1 MKTCHI
7 TYSWSKVIKEEI
19 KLLTSE
25 VQRWK
30 ALESKLHLH
39 LLTNLATASSSSSS
53 SFSVVC
59 AANGSS
65 PLIL

>member
-1 MKTCHI
+1 MKTCHV
-7 TYSWSKVIKEEI
+7 TYSWSKVIREEI

-25 VQRWK
+25 VQRWNS
-30 ALESKLHLH
+30 LELKPHLH

-53 SFSVVC
+53 SFSVDC